1 MLTLRRSLLTLAFAA
16 IPLLVLP
23 LACAGHAD
31 EPDEP
36 AAPVARTANAPAQ
49 GIRVELTVPAEHASA
64 EDIATIVEHLEGQ
77 ADVAQAK
84 AMVHKVSDGE
94 GAEVVME
101 LWGQD
106 LPSEEELVQALE
118 TEFPYLAGTEI
129 TVSELDP
136 EAETL
141 PQEDHDEDPEAL
153 RQRIIADLRAK
164 GVEGEIDVQITDH
177 PDGRRE
183 VEVRVADDHPS
194 PVG

>member
-1 MLTLRRSLLTLAFAA
+1 MLTLRRSLITLALAA

-31 EPDEP
+31 DPEGP
-36 AAPVARTANAPAQ
+36 AAPVARTGDAPVSA
-49 GIRVELTVPAEHASA
+49 IRVELTVPAAHANP
-64 EDIATIVEHLEGQ
+64 EDIAAVVEHLEGQ

-84 AMVHKVSDGE
+84 AMVHKVSDTE

-106 LPSEEELVQALE
+106 LPSEEELVEALQ
-118 TEFPYLAGTEI
+118 TEFPYLVGTDI
-129 TVSELDP
+129 TVSDLDP
-136 EAETL
+136 EAQPL
-141 PQEDHDEDPEAL
+141 PQDDKDEDPEAL
-153 RQRIIADLRAK
+153 RERIIADLRAK

-183 VEVRVADDHPS
+183 VEVRVADDHP
-194 PVG
+194 PTG